1 MNVTKTSSNP
11 FGVFRSQCGT
21 LIQNAAREAFP
32 DAIIPSLVLSIP
44 PTSEFGELTSSV
56 CFELAKQLRK
66 NPLELAKQVAERIE
80 PEVSSFNLISSVR
93 AEGQGYVNFYADMAE
108 VARLTLE
115 SAKALGSEY
124 GYAKS
129 EEPKKVIVE
138 HTSAN
143 PVHPIHIGTSRNSVL
158 GDALARILAAR
169 GHDVSRHYYI
179 DDVGRQSAV
188 IAYGYSLLGRPKPE
202 SKPDHYIGAIYA
214 VTSCLLE
221 IRKLKEAIQKAE
233 PDSEEAAEVR
243 RSLDDWV
250 AVAAELEQKFP
261 KLFSSLLERTREAEN
276 PELEI
281 NLLLQEYEAGKP
293 KAKSLIREFSQLC
306 LEGFEQTFAKA
317 GVSVDSWDW
326 ESEFVW
332 SKEVA
337 KSFDALKKTPFVSR
351 EGDMFEL
358 DAEKVARDF
367 DLKREFGLRDTYEIP
382 SLTLGRSDGTTL
394 YTTRDVAYS
403 IWKLKRADTVIN
415 VIGMEQNLAQLQL
428 KMALCALGYV
438 KEAKNLIH
446 FSYNL
451 VSFPG
456 QRISGRKGRYVTF
469 DEVFDESVSRAYDEV
484 TKRSPNLPE
493 EDKHKIAETVGVGAV
508 KYALVET
515 DPQKQVVF
523 TWDKVLN
530 FETNSAPYIQY
541 SHARACSILRKA
553 ETQPKTAETSLLKE
567 PLERDLVLLVS
578 RFPEIFVDAADN
590 LKPSEIADYVNT
602 LADKFNTFYASLHVI
617 KAETPELSGARLMIV
632 EAVQIVLRNA
642 LNLIGIEAPE
652 RM

>member
-1 MNVTKTSSNP
+1 MV
-11 FGVFRSQCGT
+11 
-21 LIQNAAREAFP
+21 
-32 DAIIPSLVLSIP
+32 
-44 PTSEFGELTSSV
+44 
-56 CFELAKQLRK
+56 LAK
-66 NPLELAKQVAERIE
+66 RIVEKAE
-80 PEVSSFNLISSVR
+80 PEVSSFNLITSVK

-108 VARLTLE
+108 LARLTLE
-115 SAKALGSEY
+115 SAKALSTEY
-124 GYAKS
+124 GYVKS
-129 EEPKKVIVE
+129 DEPKKVIVE

-169 GHDVSRHYYI
+169 GHAVSRHYYI

-202 SKPDHYIGAIYA
+202 GKPDHYIGAVYA
-214 VTSCLLE
+214 ITSCLLE
-221 IRKLKEAIQKAE
+221 VRKLKEAVKRVE
-233 PDSEEAAEVR
+233 SDSEEGAEFR
-243 RSLDDWV
+243 RNLDDWV

-261 KLFSSLLERTREAEN
+261 KLFDSLLEKTRKEEN
-276 PELEI
+276 PELKI
-281 NLLLQEYEAGKP
+281 NLLLQEYEAGKE

-306 LEGFEQTFAKA
+306 LEGFKQTFARA

-326 ESEFVW
+326 ESDFVWGKEVVKSLDALRKTEFVH
-332 SKEVA
+332 KEGNV
-337 KSFDALKKTPFVSR
+337 L
-351 EGDMFEL
+351 EL
-358 DAEKVARDF
+358 DAEKVARALG
-367 DLKREFGLRDTYEIP
+367 LKEELGLRDTYEIP
-382 SLTLGRSDGTTL
+382 SLTLDRSDGTTL

-403 IWKLKRADTVIN
+403 IWKLKKADKVIN
-415 VIGMEQNLAQLQL
+415 VIGMDQNLAQLQL

-438 KEAKNLIH
+438 KEARNLVH

-456 QRISGRKGRYVTF
+456 QRISGRRGRYVTF
-469 DEVFDESVSRAYDEV
+469 DEVIDESVSRAFDEV
-484 TKRSPNLPE
+484 TKRSPSLPE
-493 EDKHKIAETVGVGAV
+493 EDKREIAETVGVGAV

-515 DPQKQVVF
+515 DPQKRVVF

-553 ETQPKTAETSLLKE
+553 ESQSKIANTSLLKE

-578 RFPEIFVDAADN
+578 RFPEVFVDAADN
-590 LKPSEIADYVNT
+590 LKPSEIADYANT
-602 LADKFNTFYASLHVI
+602 LADRFNTFYASLPVI
-617 KAETPELSGARLMIV
+617 KAETPELSGARLMVV
-632 EAVQIVLRNA
+632 EAVQITLHNA
-642 LNLIGIEAPE
+642 LKLLGIEAPE